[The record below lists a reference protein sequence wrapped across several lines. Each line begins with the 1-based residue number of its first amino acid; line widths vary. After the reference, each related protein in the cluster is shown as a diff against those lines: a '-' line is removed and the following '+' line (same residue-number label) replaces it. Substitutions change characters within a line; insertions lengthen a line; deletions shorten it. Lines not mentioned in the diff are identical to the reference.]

1 MCISVRSCSRACRC
15 GSRRIGGNQVGALRS
30 LRLQKEHRKVG
41 ALAKRPNCRGNRSLQ
56 DYQLIGSLSGRAPE
70 LCELVQSRVFRQP
83 VTKQSRCVQKDL
95 TTSLENLSVVGVD
108 FQTSFVCNVGGTAR
122 ESVCGMTQEA

>member
-41 ALAKRPNCRGNRSLQ
+41 ALPKRPNCRGNRSLQ
-56 DYQLIGSLSGRAPE
+56 DVRLSAGGDLKVPVKRRFGNRIP
-70 LCELVQSRVFRQP
+70 CEQSRLCRVI
-83 VTKQSRCVQKDL
+83 
-95 TTSLENLSVVGVD
+95 
-108 FQTSFVCNVGGTAR
+108 
-122 ESVCGMTQEA
+122 